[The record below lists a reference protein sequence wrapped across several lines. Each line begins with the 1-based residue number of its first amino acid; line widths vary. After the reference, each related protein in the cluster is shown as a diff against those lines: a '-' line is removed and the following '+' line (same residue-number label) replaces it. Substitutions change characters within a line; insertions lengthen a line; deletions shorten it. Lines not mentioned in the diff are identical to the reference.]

1 MSQGRSRADVLKF
14 LDWRGEKG
22 LIPANTASSRKAT
35 ANKVLA
41 LLSEEEAQDV
51 TGVDVDD
58 LIRRFGNKFGQ
69 QYTPDSLVSYR
80 SRLRTAVD
88 DFRAYCDSP
97 VGFRPAGRAQQRPQN
112 SKQGASGKEAVAG
125 RAEASSHRAT
135 PSAPSVHVL
144 PIAIRADVTVQI
156 GNLPFD
162 LTEAEAK
169 RIANVIL
176 AYAVPG
182 A

>member
-1 MSQGRSRADVLKF
+1 MSD
-14 LDWRGEKG
+14 
-22 LIPANTASSRKAT
+22 
-35 ANKVLA
+35 
-41 LLSEEEAQDV
+41 EEAEDV
-51 TGVDVDD
+51 TGVDVEN
-58 LIRRFGNKFGQ
+58 LVQRFGNKFGQ
-69 QYTPDSLVSYR
+69 KYSPDSLMAYR
-80 SRLRTAVD
+80 SRLRTAMD

-97 VGFRPAGRAQQRPQN
+97 VGFRPAGRVQQRPQN
-112 SKQGASGKEAVAG
+112 SKEGASVKEAFVS
-125 RAEASSHRAT
+125 RSDLLLHRAT
-135 PSAPSVHVL
+135 HAAPSVHVL
-144 PIAIRADVTVQI
+144 PIAIRADVTVQV